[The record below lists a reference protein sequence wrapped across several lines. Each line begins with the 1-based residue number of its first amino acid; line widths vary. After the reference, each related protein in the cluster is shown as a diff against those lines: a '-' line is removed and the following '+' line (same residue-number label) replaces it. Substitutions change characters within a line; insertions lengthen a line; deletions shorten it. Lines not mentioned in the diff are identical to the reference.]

1 MQNVPSQQKMLVST
15 VKELVATA
23 LFATSSRKQ
32 SSGCHRKVLE
42 MIAKIC
48 RYAAE
53 NGNKNIITKFTED
66 LGFELYETTVR
77 SFKMAYY
84 EQ

>member
-1 MQNVPSQQKMLVST
+1 MLVST

-23 LFATSSRKQ
+23 LAATSSREH

-53 NGNKNIITKFTED
+53 NGNKTIINKFTGD
-66 LGFELYETTVR
+66 LGFICTKLLLEVLRGNTM
-77 SFKMAYY
+77 SNCNL
-84 EQ
+84 

>member
-1 MQNVPSQQKMLVST
+1 MQNVLSQQKMLVST

-23 LFATSSRKQ
+23 LSATSSRKH

-53 NGNKNIITKFTED
+53 NVNKTIITKFTGD
-66 LGFELYETTVR
+66 LGFEL
-77 SFKMAYY
+77 
-84 EQ
+84 